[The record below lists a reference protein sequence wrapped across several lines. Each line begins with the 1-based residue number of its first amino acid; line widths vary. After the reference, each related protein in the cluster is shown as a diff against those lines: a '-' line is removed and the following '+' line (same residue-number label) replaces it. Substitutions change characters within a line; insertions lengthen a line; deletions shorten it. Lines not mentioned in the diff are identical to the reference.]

1 MPFLQSCYWLAGIS
15 VLVLGCSEKP
25 EAFADKKMAPTTQN
39 LREEH
44 AKFMDAAAFSIDE
57 QFSPAPACN
66 IERVNETT
74 FSGELAVSTQNKMVI
89 SGWVVDSEANR
100 LPENIFL
107 RAERD
112 DRTIRYYAPVFL
124 SISRADIVQLY
135 GGNTALLRAGYSAT
149 IRPQSL
155 PAGKYCLQTVF
166 VSQGKYFICDN
177 GRILTVN

>member
-1 MPFLQSCYWLAGIS
+1 MRFLQSRYWLVGIS
-15 VLVLGCSEKP
+15 MLALGCSEKP
-25 EAFADKKMAPTTQN
+25 EAFAGKKTPAPQQ
-39 LREEH
+39 LH
-44 AKFMDAAAFSIDE
+44 AESATFKEAAAFSIDE
-57 QFSPAPACN
+57 QFTPAPACN
-66 IERVNETT
+66 IERINETQY
-74 FSGELAVSTQNKMVI
+74 SGEFAVSSQNKMAI

-155 PAGKYCLQTVF
+155 PAGKYRLQTVF
-166 VSQGKYFICDN
+166 FSQGKSFICDN